1 MSAKPRIPTSG
12 YHCRSNIITA
22 NDAFFTKSI
31 GTLSQFCN
39 LSTLQL
45 PWANLGP
52 WGRWRQPLLR
62 GSTDTCSSGK
72 VGTISVA
79 ILATIYPMFIV
90 AVLSI
95 SNFIYNKN
103 LNSICKAAYSDR
115 TTITSWWP
123 NHDCALLLRL
133 LVTSKLTRGLS
144 AIQGVMS
151 RSRTALK
158 CSNPIIDFTG

>member
-1 MSAKPRIPTSG
+1 MGKRENPVEVFIWSGRKKIYKPKRIVLAALSLQRLKSCLVSPRSHRRWSARTMSAKPRRPTSE

-31 GTLSQFCN
+31 GTILSQFCN
-39 LSTLQL
+39 FANLQL

-52 WGRWRQPLLR
+52 WGKWRQPWLR

-72 VGTISVA
+72 VVTISVA
-79 ILATIYPMFIV
+79 ISATIYSMFIV

-103 LNSICKAAYSDR
+103 LNSICKAA
-115 TTITSWWP
+115 
-123 NHDCALLLRL
+123 
-133 LVTSKLTRGLS
+133 
-144 AIQGVMS
+144 
-151 RSRTALK
+151 
-158 CSNPIIDFTG
+158 